1 MCRDL
6 DWERIRAE
14 YETGSTQSELSRKY
28 EVSRT
33 AIQKRIA
40 KESWVQG
47 DVRETVERLAEA
59 RVAGVV
65 AGCNPQKKA
74 EALSAAADKIVAV
87 MQGQRERVAKLVQK
101 WNDAVAAGSFE
112 DAKLVK
118 ISAESLKL
126 INEEERKAYGIT
138 DKEGQDKK
146 DKVYKVVLADEEQE
160 F

>member
-28 EVSRT
+28 EVSRK
-33 AIQKRIA
+33 AIQNHIA

-47 DVRETVERLAEA
+47 DVREAVGRLAEA
-59 RVAGVV
+59 KVAGIV
-65 AGCNPQKKA
+65 APCDPQKKA
-74 EALSAAADKIVAV
+74 EALSAAADRIVAI
-87 MQGQRERVAKLVQK
+87 MQGQRERVEKLVRK
-101 WNDAVAAGSFE
+101 WNEAVDSGSFE

-126 INEEERKAYGIT
+126 ISEEERKAWGIT
-138 DKEGQDKK
+138 DKTESIESAR
-146 DKVYKVVLADEEQE
+146 VTYTWQE
-160 F
+160 

>member
-28 EVSRT
+28 EVSRK
-33 AIQKRIA
+33 AIQKHIA
-40 KESWVQG
+40 SESWVQG

-59 RVAGVV
+59 KVAGVV
-65 AGCNPQKKA
+65 AGCDPQKKA
-74 EALSAAADKIVAV
+74 EAIDAAAEKIVALKR
-87 MQGQRERVAKLVQK
+87 GQHDRVAKLVEK
-101 WNDAVAAGSFE
+101 WNAAVDSGNFE

-126 INEEERKAYGIT
+126 INEEERKAHGI
-138 DKEGQDKK
+138 K
-146 DKVYKVVLADEEQE
+146 DVMVEPERTYTFTFAKEEQE